1 MVRISDARSDVTDP
15 FTKREHV
22 ERGRPC
28 CAAAFIGGSLLALS
42 DGCDFCDF
50 CRSGS
55 CSSSSSIGG
64 ISGSGGISGGI
75 SSGSS
80 GGSSSGRRMVPE
92 GLGVPLGRA
101 VDAPIE
107 LVLRQRL
114 GDASEVHQLREVV
127 VAPVVPQA
135 SAATPRMLL

>member
-50 CRSGS
+50 CRSDFCRSGRNGR
-55 CSSSSSIGG
+55 SIGRSTGGISGGGG
-64 ISGSGGISGGI
+64 ISGSG
-75 SSGSS
+75 
-80 GGSSSGRRMVPE
+80 SSGRRMVPE